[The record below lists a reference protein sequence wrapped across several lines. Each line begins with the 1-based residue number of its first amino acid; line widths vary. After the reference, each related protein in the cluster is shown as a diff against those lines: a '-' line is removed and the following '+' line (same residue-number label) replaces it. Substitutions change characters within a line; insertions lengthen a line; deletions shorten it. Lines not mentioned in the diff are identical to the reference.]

1 MIGIEPTTG
10 PRGPLPTR
18 EPLLLGALAFALYVV
33 SVHPSSDAL
42 LLGNDVVP
50 YAAALVEGERGGIVN
65 PHHLLFHLLAALL
78 APLFEGLVAGPI
90 AHALFAQIAL
100 SAVGGALATAAVWR
114 GAWHLGG
121 AGVARAVTA
130 LWILAAG
137 NWLYGSVGET
147 YLPATAALAWLWSDA
162 IAARCGGRG
171 LRQARL
177 VGLLLLASLLRQDS
191 VLALPWLLA
200 LVPARR
206 YLMAL
211 AAAGAL
217 SLAAYAVAWSFAGGE
232 NGFVPWLRGLADSG
246 LWGKAPG
253 LDGVGVALL
262 LTFAAQS
269 FALAR
274 AAIDLALGRGLGFEA
289 LFALAPLVALAAA
302 VPLGAARSTQRDGR
316 RAVLIAL
323 LGFALT
329 RFAFFAWWQPSNL
342 EYHAGTLLPLVW
354 LLALALARNPSQFRV
369 RAGLVCAAAA
379 LSALGNWTL
388 LLGPG
393 RAREADRRAEAALAA
408 AGEGGAVVALDALA
422 FYGLERARG
431 PGAGPELHDGS
442 DSAGGLLPDAWAAL
456 RERLQAHVAAERT
469 VAVSIDLV
477 TPALMGTAPPHVA
490 TEVLAEILALG
501 RSEVRRDADGRPWLL
516 VIAP

>member
-1 MIGIEPTTG
+1 MTGIEPTIR

-18 EPLLLGALAFALYVV
+18 EPLLLGALALGLYLV
-33 SVHPSSDAL
+33 SVHPGSDAL

-50 YAAALVEGERGGIVN
+50 YAVALVEGEPVGIVN

-78 APLFEGLVAGPI
+78 APLFEGLASGPI

-100 SAVGGALATAAVWR
+100 SALGGGLATAAVWR
-114 GAWHLGG
+114 GAWYLGG
-121 AGVARAVTA
+121 AGVARAASA
-130 LWILAAG
+130 LWIFAAG

-162 IAARCGGRG
+162 IAARCGGRA
-171 LRQARL
+171 LHQARL
-177 VGLLLLASLLRQDS
+177 VGLLLLVSLLRQDS

-232 NGFVPWLRGLADSG
+232 SGFVPWLRGLAESG
-246 LWGKAPG
+246 LWGKTPG

-289 LFALAPLVALAAA
+289 LFALAPFFALAAA
-302 VPLGAARSTQRDGR
+302 VPLGAARWTLRDGR

-329 RFAFFAWWQPSNL
+329 RFVFFAWWQPSNL

-354 LLALALARNPSQFRV
+354 LLALALERNPAQV
-369 RAGLVCAAAA
+369 PARAALVFAAAA
-379 LSALGNWTL
+379 LGALGNWVL
-388 LLGPG
+388 LFGPG
-393 RAREADRRAEAALAA
+393 RDHEADRRAEAALVA

-431 PGAGPELHDGS
+431 PGTGPELLDGAT
-442 DSAGGLLPDAWAAL
+442 SAGGLHPEGWTAL
-456 RERLQAHVAAERT
+456 RGRLKAHVAAGNT
-469 VAVSIDLV
+469 VSVSIDLV

-490 TEVLAEILALG
+490 VEVLAELLALG
-501 RSEVRRDADGRPWLL
+501 RTEVRRDAEGRPWLL